1 MPWAQTIL
9 KRSGV
14 RALCC
19 RKGARHFIFFCG
31 DSKFES
37 KQTQEQL
44 AICEEN

>member
-9 KRSGV
+9 KPSGV

-19 RKGARHFIFFCG
+19 RKDARQFIFFSG

-37 KQTQEQL
+37 KQTQKQL